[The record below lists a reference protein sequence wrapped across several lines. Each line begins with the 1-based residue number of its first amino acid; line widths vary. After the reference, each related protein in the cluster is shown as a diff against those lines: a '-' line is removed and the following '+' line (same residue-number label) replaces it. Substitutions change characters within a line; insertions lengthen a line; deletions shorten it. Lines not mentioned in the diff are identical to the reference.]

1 MQIFVSFDELWR
13 NFLEIFITSL
23 LDLKGFYILYIDLD
37 FSLYP
42 QIFFLVN
49 LSLSFPEVIQSCF
62 KLYLSRNK

>member
-23 LDLKGFYILYIDLD
+23 LDLKGFYIFYIDLD